1 MKRLCSIVIKV
12 FLNYQLKIIFS
23 CITSQSSS
31 RMKKPTIAILK
42 FIPKLN
48 AIVGLRQW
56 NQNQNKHTLLDAK
69 IFLRYAL

>member
-1 MKRLCSIVIKV
+1 
-12 FLNYQLKIIFS
+12 
-23 CITSQSSS
+23 
-31 RMKKPTIAILK
+31 MKKPTIAILK